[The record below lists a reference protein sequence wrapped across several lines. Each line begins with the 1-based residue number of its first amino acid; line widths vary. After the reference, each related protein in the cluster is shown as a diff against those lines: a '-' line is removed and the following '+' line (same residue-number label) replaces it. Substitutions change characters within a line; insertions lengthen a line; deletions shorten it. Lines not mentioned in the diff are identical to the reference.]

1 MGVGFM
7 IVATYVFN
15 TKSATGKYV
24 ESGSP
29 TKGQSSEFGNQKG
42 LWCTIYVGIR
52 MLNPKE
58 EQIKH

>member
-1 MGVGFM
+1 MN
-7 IVATYVFN
+7 VFN

-42 LWCTIYVGIR
+42 LWCTIYVR
-52 MLNPKE
+52 YSNVEP
-58 EQIKH
+58 

>member
-1 MGVGFM
+1 M
-7 IVATYVFN
+7 YVFN

-29 TKGQSSEFGNQKG
+29 TKGQSSEFGNQNG
-42 LWCTIYVGIR
+42 LWCTIYVGNIR